1 MSNHEK
7 KKAPAPNSV
16 NVNEGAKGFTVTV
29 FNESNTAFTY
39 ELSADGVYQSKQGGK
54 PRKLCDALELVA
66 HTRTSDSEDW
76 GIWIRFKD
84 ADGIVHELVLM
95 KEHFNQS
102 RKVEGLLASK
112 GLRLYVLSGNSGK
125 SPLIEFFNA
134 VPMDVLPRALS
145 VNGGG
150 YASEKRNSFVFA
162 NVTLATDDAEPVI
175 LTDTK
180 AAAVLN
186 EQGTLEEW
194 QEHVAAK
201 ALYSTRLMF
210 GLCVGFS
217 APLLEMVDVPSSIF
231 HVWGDRGS
239 GKSSIQKA
247 AASIYGGNER
257 MLSWNA
263 TGNGLEGLALQYN
276 NQPLILDEIGQA
288 KESAVNAIYDLCNET
303 SRARMDRSA
312 RLRNVSKWSVNVLSS
327 GEFSLT
333 EIKRQKAR
341 RGQEGVASGELVRFI
356 CIPAVAG
363 QGLGVL
369 DSLPDDSDLVA
380 GDRIKK
386 AADFIKSFSSLEYTG
401 SAGRAYLMALMK
413 DFADN
418 GRAEF
423 RRRLTNVMETMEER
437 LANDGWGE
445 LKSSERRVFERF
457 AVVALA
463 GELATGYGI
472 MGDKWEIGDAL
483 SAVLECFN
491 AWRQSEDSPEEREAS
506 VVSKLLEVPHVERTN
521 FLIYAKDELKG
532 SMSCFQEAK
541 QKACGM
547 VVLTNQNDM
556 ASQVATLYLVSQFN
570 DVCERYGEG
579 LSRREIIK
587 ALDEHGVLFSKHKD
601 AKHWKQHQLRKDFL
615 GLKRGKWLYVMM
627 PDNTQESRERVEKL
641 FREG

>member
-16 NVNEGAKGFTVTV
+16 NPNERANGMIVAADAAG
-29 FNESNTAFTY
+29 NTY
-39 ELSADGVYQSKQGGK
+39 ECRPDGVFQLRQNFK
-54 PRKLCDALELVA
+54 PIKLCDALEPVA
-66 HTRTSDSEDW
+66 HTRTSEGEDW
-76 GIWIRFKD
+76 GLWIRFKD
-84 ADGIVHELVLM
+84 ADNRDHELILGR
-95 KEHFNQS
+95 KLFTQG
-102 RKVEGLLASK
+102 RKVEELLASK
-112 GLRLYVLSGNSGK
+112 GLRLYVLSGYSGK
-125 SPLIEFFNA
+125 SPLAEFFNA
-134 VPMDVLPRALS
+134 VPMDALRRALS
-145 VNGGG
+145 VSGGG
-150 YASEKRNSFVFA
+150 YASAMRNSFVFA
-162 NVTLATDDAEPVI
+162 NVTLSTDDAEPVI
-175 LTDTK
+175 LTDPK

-194 QEHVAAK
+194 QVHVAAK

-247 AASIYGGNER
+247 AVSIYGGKER
-257 MLSWNA
+257 VLSWNA

-288 KESAVNAIYDLCNET
+288 KESAVNAVYDSCNET
-303 SRARMDRSA
+303 ARARMDRSA
-312 RLRNVSKWSVNVLSS
+312 RLRKMSKWSVNVLSS

-341 RGQEGVASGELVRFI
+341 RGQEGIASGELVRFI
-356 CIPAVAG
+356 CIPSDAG

-369 DSLPDDSDLVA
+369 DALPEGSDLGA

-386 AADFIKSFSSLEYTG
+386 AADFVKSFSSLEYTG
-401 SAGRAYLMALMK
+401 SAGRAYLMALMR
-413 DFADN
+413 DFADS

-423 RRRLTNVMETMEER
+423 RRRLADVMETMEKR
-437 LANDGWGE
+437 LANDGWEE
-445 LKSSERRVFERF
+445 LKSSERRVLERF
-457 AVVALA
+457 AVVAMA

-472 MGDKWEIGDAL
+472 MGDKWKIGDAL

-491 AWRQSEDSPEEREAS
+491 AWRQSEDSPEERESS
-506 VVSKLLEVPHVERTN
+506 VVAKLLDVPHVERSN
-521 FLIYAKDELKG
+521 FVVYKKSEEDSSVSFI
-532 SMSCFQEAK
+532 QEAK

-547 VVLTNQNDM
+547 VVLTNPDDM

-579 LSRREIIK
+579 LSRREIIN
-587 ALDEHGVLFSKHKD
+587 ALDKHGVLFSKHKD

>member
-16 NVNEGAKGFTVTV
+16 NPNERANGMIVAADAAG
-29 FNESNTAFTY
+29 NTY
-39 ELSADGVYQSKQGGK
+39 ECRPDGVFQLRQNFK
-54 PRKLCDALELVA
+54 PIKLCDALEPVA
-66 HTRTSDSEDW
+66 HTRTSEGEDW
-76 GIWIRFKD
+76 GLWIRFKD
-84 ADGIVHELVLM
+84 ADNRDHELILGR
-95 KEHFNQS
+95 KLFTQG
-102 RKVEGLLASK
+102 RKVEELLASK
-112 GLRLYVLSGNSGK
+112 GLRLYVLSGYSGK
-125 SPLIEFFNA
+125 SPLAEFFNA
-134 VPMDVLPRALS
+134 VPMDALRRALS
-145 VNGGG
+145 VSGGG
-150 YASEKRNSFVFA
+150 YASAMRNSFVFA
-162 NVTLATDDAEPVI
+162 NVTLSTDDAESVI
-175 LTDTK
+175 LTDPK

-194 QEHVAAK
+194 QVHVAAK

-247 AASIYGGNER
+247 AVSIYGGKER
-257 MLSWNA
+257 VLSWNA

-288 KESAVNAIYDLCNET
+288 KESAVNAVYDLCNET
-303 SRARMDRSA
+303 ARARMDRSA
-312 RLRNVSKWSVNVLSS
+312 RLRKMSKWSVNVLSS

-341 RGQEGVASGELVRFI
+341 RGQEGIASGELVRFI
-356 CIPAVAG
+356 CIPSDAG

-369 DSLPDDSDLVA
+369 DALPEGSDLGA

-386 AADFIKSFSSLEYTG
+386 AADFVKSFSSLEYTG
-401 SAGRAYLMALMK
+401 SAGRAYLMALMR
-413 DFADN
+413 DFADS

-423 RRRLTNVMETMEER
+423 RRRLADVMETMEKR
-437 LANDGWGE
+437 LANDGWEE
-445 LKSSERRVFERF
+445 LKSSERRVLERF
-457 AVVALA
+457 AVVAMA

-472 MGDKWEIGDAL
+472 MGDKWKIGDAL

-491 AWRQSEDSPEEREAS
+491 AWRQSEDSPEERESS
-506 VVSKLLEVPHVERTN
+506 VVAKLLDVPHVERSN
-521 FLIYAKDELKG
+521 FVVYKKSEEDSSVSFI
-532 SMSCFQEAK
+532 QEAK

-547 VVLTNQNDM
+547 VVLTNPDDM

-579 LSRREIIK
+579 LSRREIIN
-587 ALDEHGVLFSKHKD
+587 ALDKHGVLFSKHKD